1 MFDKKKD
8 IAFQEICKELKKI
21 KKRLNIKKYAFEQT
35 YYEEH
40 LSNKVRIYY
49 KKFSFEINKDINE
62 LEDIKRIK
70 FKKIKTKK
78 DILNYYINNIYNGKL
93 NVQYTDTDLMCFT
106 YKVFNFYLKD
116 LKLTKTKDFDE
127 IIKIKDINWELFFDE
142 KIDKK
147 LNPEDEVFTIK
158 QKAFKLV
165 IAKKYF
171 IFFDKYSTLF
181 FEHDINFLKNKN
193 FEIFEDYF
201 NNLVFHF
208 KDSIYIYTKKEAFK
222 YKYFD
227 FIENTK
233 TDKRVLKDGNL
244 LLNIISSEKEK
255 ICSVINKK
263 KILYNRF
270 GRINR
275 NDEFYLTKD
284 NYIILDEEEYNN
296 NYKVF
301 KNNLIFNNYEFTS
314 LDNLELEE
322 DIFILSSQYNK
333 VNQEELYYDLI
344 VICHYNDIYTVKRS
358 FLKKYKF
365 DLKNIPL
372 EKIKEENELLKMEV
386 NL

>member
-21 KKRLNIKKYAFEQT
+21 KKRLNIKKYAFE
-35 YYEEH
+35 
-40 LSNKVRIYY
+40 
-49 KKFSFEINKDINE
+49 
-62 LEDIKRIK
+62 
-70 FKKIKTKK
+70 KTKK
-78 DILNYYINNIYNGKL
+78 DIFNYYINNIYSGKFQ
-93 NVQYTDTDLMCFT
+93 VQYTDTDLMCFT
-106 YKVFNFYLKD
+106 YKGFNFYLKD

-127 IIKIKDINWELFFDE
+127 ITKIKDINWELFFEE

-158 QKAFKLV
+158 QKVFKLI
-165 IAKKYF
+165 IAKNYF
-171 IFFDKYSTLF
+171 FFFDKYSTLF

-193 FEIFEDYF
+193 FEILEDYF
-201 NNLVFHF
+201 NNLVFRF
-208 KDSIYIYTKKEAFK
+208 RDSLYIYTKKEVFK

-233 TDKRVLKDGNL
+233 IDKRILKDGNL

-255 ICSVINKK
+255 ICSIINKK
-263 KILYNRF
+263 EILYNRF

-275 NDEFYLTKD
+275 NDEFYLTKY
-284 NYIILDEEEYNN
+284 NYIIIDEEEYNN

-314 LDNLELEE
+314 LDNLELEK
-322 DIFILSSQYNK
+322 DIFILSNQYNK
-333 VNQEELYYDLI
+333 VNQEEIYYDLV